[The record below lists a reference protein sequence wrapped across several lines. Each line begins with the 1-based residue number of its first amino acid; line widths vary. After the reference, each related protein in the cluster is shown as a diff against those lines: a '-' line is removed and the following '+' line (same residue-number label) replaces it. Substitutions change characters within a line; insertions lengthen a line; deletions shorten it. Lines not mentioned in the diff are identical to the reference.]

1 MRVRAPSPAPVPA
14 SAYTRGR
21 NSGQSVAGLKFVRE
35 LTLSR
40 HFHRWVGW
48 THGQA
53 AGAGTRTYH
62 AWKSMLQRCSSST
75 RADWPRYGG
84 RGITVCERWHSF
96 ENFLADMGA
105 CPPGLSL
112 DRINNDGNYEP
123 GNCRW
128 ATLEQQTR
136 NRRYIGGELHW
147 NAKLTVRDVIAIRAL
162 AANGMTYRALASRF
176 GVSHSNIG
184 LIVRRQEWRRLEQ
197 APAHRRRAAR
207 ERGGRAL

>member
-1 MRVRAPSPAPVPA
+1 
-14 SAYTRGR
+14 
-21 NSGQSVAGLKFVRE
+21 
-35 LTLSR
+35 
-40 HFHRWVGW
+40 
-48 THGQA
+48 
-53 AGAGTRTYH
+53 
-62 AWKSMLQRCSSST
+62 MLQRCHSPT
-75 RADWPRYGG
+75 RTDWPRYGG
-84 RGITVCERWHSF
+84 RGISVCERWHRF
-96 ENFLADMGA
+96 ENFLGDMGE

-128 ATLEQQTR
+128 ATFEQQTR

-162 AANGMTYRALASRF
+162 AGKGMTYRALASMF

-197 APAHRRRAAR
+197 APAHGRRVAR